1 MKAVILVGGYG
12 SRLRPLTIDTPKQML
27 EVVGLTM
34 LERVLDQLSAHGIDE
49 AILALG
55 YLPDLFRDAYPEG
68 TARGVQLS
76 YAVEDEPLDTGG
88 AIRWAAHHLGLDE
101 TFLVVNGDVLT
112 DLDIGKLVRFHR
124 ESGAEATISLVPVS
138 DPSSFGVVPIDAYG
152 RVLRFI
158 EKPPKDEAPTNLI
171 NAGTYIFEP
180 GALAGVTPGDQVS
193 VEREIFPALAAKGT
207 LFALESEEYWIDAG
221 TPFTLLKAGMDILTR
236 CRRAEIPGDKANDS
250 TFIHKDCL
258 DILGELHG
266 CVYLGSKASV
276 GENAVVRSSAVE
288 ADAVLEADS
297 TVVNSLVLP
306 GARIGE
312 GSVVHSSIIGPGAV
326 VPPGAIVLEGSVISR
341 HAELSPGCRVEGE
354 RIPG

>member
-55 YLPDLFRDAYPEG
+55 YLPDLFRDAYPG
-68 TARGVQLS
+68 GSARGVRLS

-88 AIRWAAHHLGLDE
+88 AIKWAAHHLGLDE

-112 DLDIGKLVRFHR
+112 DVDIGKLIRFHK
-124 ESGAEATISLVPVS
+124 ESGAAATISLVQVS
-138 DPSSFGVVPIDAYG
+138 DPSVFGVVPTDERG

-171 NAGTYIFEP
+171 NAGTYVFETR
-180 GALAGVTPGDQVS
+180 ALAGIAPGDQIS
-193 VEREIFPALAAKGT
+193 VEREIFPALAAKGS
-207 LFALESEEYWIDAG
+207 LFALESKDYWIDAG

-236 CRRAEIPGDKANDS
+236 YRRAEIPGNVVRES
-250 TFIHKDCL
+250 TFIHEDCQ
-258 DILGELHG
+258 DIFGELHG
-266 CVYLGSKASV
+266 CVFLGSKASV

-288 ADAVLEADS
+288 AGAVLEAQS
-297 TVVNSLVLP
+297 TVVNSLIFP

-312 GSVVHSSIIGPGAV
+312 GSVVHSSIIGPGAI
-326 VPPGAIVLEGSVISR
+326 VPPGSIVLEGSVISR